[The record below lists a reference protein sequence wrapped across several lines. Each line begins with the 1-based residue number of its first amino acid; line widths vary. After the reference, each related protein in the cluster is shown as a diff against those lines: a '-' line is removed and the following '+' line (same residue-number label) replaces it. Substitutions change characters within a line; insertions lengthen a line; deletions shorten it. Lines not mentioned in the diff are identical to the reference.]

1 MFPLAAIAPYQ
12 SSIEQ
17 SAPDA
22 SDRNTADLMISNPLS
37 QYSESIRRLRLAL
50 DQAERR
56 KVKMKTSS
64 TGGKVI
70 VVSSSLPN
78 EGKSTIAL
86 SLARAYAL
94 TGQRTLL
101 IDCDLRKPSIYKY
114 LNLTANYDLTD
125 YLRQDNSTLGL
136 NSMAMKDPLSKLI
149 VLLGSRRS
157 DVAMDELF
165 MSDKMERILTSARK
179 HFDYII
185 LDTPP
190 IEPVVDALYLSRLA
204 DMIVFVIRWANTS
217 QTSAK
222 RSISSINEFKN
233 LEAGIVTV
241 LNQKKNLKIT
251 GYFDNNSSY
260 YAEPI

>member
-1 MFPLAAIAPYQ
+1 
-12 SSIEQ
+12 
-17 SAPDA
+17 
-22 SDRNTADLMISNPLS
+22 
-37 QYSESIRRLRLAL
+37 
-50 DQAERR
+50 
-56 KVKMKTSS
+56 
-64 TGGKVI
+64 
-70 VVSSSLPN
+70 
-78 EGKSTIAL
+78 
-86 SLARAYAL
+86 
-94 TGQRTLL
+94 
-101 IDCDLRKPSIYKY
+101 
-114 LNLTANYDLTD
+114 
-125 YLRQDNSTLGL
+125 
-136 NSMAMKDPLSKLI
+136 MAVKDPLSKLI

-157 DVAMDELF
+157 DVATDELF
-165 MSDKMERILTSARK
+165 MSDKMEHILTSARK

-204 DMIVFVIRWANTS
+204 DMIVFVIRWASTS